1 MAYQSVHTGSD
12 IDTGITNIQQIFNLI
27 YPVGSYYMSSSA
39 TNPGTLFGG
48 TWEQIKD
55 RMIMAA
61 GSSYAVGTT
70 GGATSHT
77 HTSAA
82 HTHTSAAHTHTT
94 AGHTLTVSE
103 MPSHTH
109 SHPNNGHTFSWG
121 DRNSTLWLNSGQMTA
136 QGATNNGLSSYQGPN
151 NLTNYT
157 GGGASHSHGNTG
169 STTPGNTG
177 STTPGNTG
185 SSSNLPPYIVAYIW
199 RRTA

>member
-1 MAYQSVHTGSD
+1 MAYVSQHTGNE

-27 YPVGSYYMSSSA
+27 YPVGSYYMSSDSA
-39 TNPGTLFGG
+39 NPSTKFGG

-61 GSSYAVGTT
+61 GSSYSVGAT
-70 GGATSHT
+70 GGSSSHT

-82 HTHTSAAHTHTT
+82 HTHTTT
-94 AGHTLTVSE
+94 AIALTESQI
-103 MPSHTH
+103 PSHTH
-109 SHPNNGHTFSWG
+109 KGLYWINPDTAGWEVT
-121 DRNSTLWLNSGQMTA
+121 LNSGTYGYKLTWAGSGGSTTAGAGRNENQMRV
-136 QGATNNGLSSYQGPN
+136 GK
-151 NLTNYT
+151 T

-169 STTPGNTG
+169 STTPGA
-177 STTPGNTG
+177 TG